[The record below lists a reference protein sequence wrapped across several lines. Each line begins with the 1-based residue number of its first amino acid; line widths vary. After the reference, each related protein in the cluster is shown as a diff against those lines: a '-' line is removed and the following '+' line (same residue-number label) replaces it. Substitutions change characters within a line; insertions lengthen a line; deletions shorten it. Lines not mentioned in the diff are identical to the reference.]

1 MKFKSI
7 RNLLVWAISVLLSS
21 AIAGCSGSSTNTT
34 TTVIQTNSGGS
45 IQGVLLD
52 ASTREP
58 IVGAVVDVGVAKA
71 TTSST
76 GQFAIPNLPVAIY
89 HATID
94 LSGVFSPLNMAST
107 TGLHYPKY
115 VFQSLTAFNTTGAAS
130 SVPATASVSIPIGK
144 LAATVSG
151 VVTDASGAPVG
162 LGYNVTLA
170 TATAPTSVVSTTQ
183 TTATGSFS
191 FLNIQSQGA
200 FSISAADTAGAFA
213 SANAVAVTAPIDG
226 GTINKTVSVTPTN
239 NLPPTVVSVTPQHNS
254 DIAPVA
260 NQQVVFTFSKPI
272 KQTAVVSSTSASN
285 PAGLYSYVAVN
296 FAGNKAIRASN
307 IAHTLA
313 WSADRTQLTVTLP
326 VVGVSATYIVD
337 LCNAPLTDDAGV
349 AVSGLGTACL
359 NLPPLAANAAAGIAG
374 KGYVSFTTNGG
385 ATAAAPGAVNLTN
398 AASLDAKKGALAAIV
413 PTFDWLPVSG
423 AKAYNIYRATK
434 QVWGTGASA
443 PANTHPA
450 VKLNATPLLISSYT
464 DATLVDYVENGS
476 VKLAYDY
483 TVASLNSDS
492 IESAPSTVVTAEDKV
507 APKLT
512 QVGSSATLSSIT
524 IAFDEVVDPATAANV
539 VNYSVALTAT
549 PVPVLTPVSITE
561 NVNAANIVTGYTL
574 NFAAGVTTANASTL
588 TITGVKDIAGNAINV
603 AADQVTFTA
612 GAAGLPF

>member
-1 MKFKSI
+1 M
-7 RNLLVWAISVLLSS
+7 
-21 AIAGCSGSSTNTT
+21 
-34 TTVIQTNSGGS
+34 
-45 IQGVLLD
+45 
-52 ASTREP
+52 
-58 IVGAVVDVGVAKA
+58 AKA

-115 VFQSLTAFNTTGAAS
+115 VFQSLPAFNTTGAAS
-130 SVPATASVSIPIGK
+130 SVPATASVSIPVGK

-200 FSISAADTAGAFA
+200 FSISAADTTGAFA
-213 SANAVAVTAPIDG
+213 SVNAVAVTAPIDG
-226 GTINKTVSVTPTN
+226 GTINKTVSVTSA
-239 NLPPTVVSVTPQHNS
+239 LPPTVVSVTPQHNS

-272 KQTAVVSSTSASN
+272 KQTAVVGNTSASN

-359 NLPPLAANAAAGIAG
+359 DLPPLAANAAAGIAG

-450 VKLNATPLLISSYT
+450 VKLNATPLLASGYT

-483 TVASLNSDS
+483 TVTSLNSDS

-512 QVGSSATLSSIT
+512 QAGSSATVSSIT
-524 IAFDEVVDPATAANV
+524 IAFDEVVDPATATNKA
-539 VNYSVALTAT
+539 NYSVALTAT
-549 PVPVLTPVSITE
+549 PAAKPLVPDSVTE

-574 NFAAGVTTANASTL
+574 NLAAGVTTANASTL
-588 TITGVKDIAGNAINV
+588 TITGVKDVAGNAINV

-612 GAAGLPF
+612 AFPAFTAGAAGVPF